1 MRIDEIF
8 KPNEYEPVE
17 KDFPQCL
24 RLTDEVCEKYASQ
37 LKRYKSEAY
46 KFENRVFIHLFK
58 SKIPLG
64 IAEVYRLDNCR
75 VDGLLELDSAQVIL
89 LEIKYALNWQTAC
102 NARVELQ
109 RFFEEKQIQQYFGEK
124 HYPDVPRSRPTRALI
139 IFRDFSLAWER
150 GNPWRYFYGEES
162 LLRGKIPV
170 VPIDI
175 VQFDEIELIPASE
188 DK

>member
-17 KDFPQCL
+17 KDLPECL
-24 RLTDEVCEKYASQ
+24 RLTDEVYEKYASQ

-46 KFENRVFIHLFK
+46 KFETRVFIHLFK
-58 SKIPLG
+58 SKIPLV

-89 LEIKYALNWQTAC
+89 LEIKYAMNWQTAC

-109 RFFEEKQIQQYFGEK
+109 RFFEEKQIQQYFREK
-124 HYPDVPRSRPTRALI
+124 HYPDVPHSRPTRALI
-139 IFRDFSLAWER
+139 IFRDSSLAWER
-150 GNPWRYFYGEES
+150 GNPGAISMGKKAFSEEKFQ
-162 LLRGKIPV
+162 LYL
-170 VPIDI
+170 
-175 VQFDEIELIPASE
+175 
-188 DK
+188 